1 MAAFVSWGI
10 AFGSGLCRRMAA
22 RRVALQLF
30 GQNRDTKVASLHSLH
45 HAKLQDFHDFVHRC
59 TSLERVLDVA
69 LCADFC

>member
-1 MAAFVSWGI
+1 
-10 AFGSGLCRRMAA
+10 MAA

-59 TSLERVLDVA
+59 TSLERVVDVA
-69 LCADFC
+69 LCADFF